1 MGTEASGVG
10 EADQGEQ
17 VCAGGRDDLG
27 EEAGGV
33 GAVLGLFLRGMFFQ
47 PLHAF
52 THLHLGEC
60 CISSLIHLIKSSIL
74 SLTHLLN

>member
-1 MGTEASGVG
+1 MEASGVG

-27 EEAGGV
+27 KEAGGA

-47 PLHAF
+47 PLHTF
-52 THLHLGEC
+52 THLRGVNLGEC
-60 CISSLIHLIKSSIL
+60 CISSF
-74 SLTHLLN
+74 T